1 LRTTNNNIPAEQ
13 SVGKDKNK
21 GTGIFCPSLYFYTDI
36 VYLHLPHQNQ
46 TEYFP
51 KNIPFMMQ
59 KACFYT
65 VKGGIS

>member
-1 LRTTNNNIPAEQ
+1 MPVPL
-13 SVGKDKNK
+13 
-21 GTGIFCPSLYFYTDI
+21 FYTDI

-65 VKGGIS
+65 VKGGFSESKRWHIANYN